1 MDRREMALGATVSS
15 ARNRVATLFALLA
28 FCAALLGIGAS
39 SAAALPTKFFGFQ
52 FSSNYAQSAP
62 DVAAMGRAGAKYL
75 RINLNWGDKE
85 KNGWGPYDEAF
96 ERAWENGITIIPD
109 LYGNQSGN
117 PQRPWEAEWSPKNS
131 GWEKWLYEVVQHYG
145 YGGSFW
151 SGKANPLPAGIWEV
165 WNEPNRGANGPDGVN
180 PFPQEYARFLK
191 RSASALREAQG
202 ATPVTVLMGGLLTQ
216 ETKAQEEGG
225 KWRSNES
232 VQSFLAEVG
241 KVSGSSEAFDGL
253 SLHPYAFGSNAE
265 TVKTAVMSNIT
276 AARNKLNEVFGS
288 GKGIWIT
295 ELGWPVNPW
304 GDEKHEGVS
313 EAAQGEILKKVFE
326 EIVSKQVEKNI
337 QSLLYYFYRDDSSSP
352 GWDRH
357 TGLRDVNGGFRL
369 PAWSAFQEVTGA
381 TKWPVSPTLTTQT
394 ASEISAT
401 QATLSGSVN
410 PQGLPT
416 KYKFE
421 YGLTESYG
429 SSVPAPEG
437 DAGYGTSA
445 VQESAVA
452 QGLRPGSTYYFRIAA
467 TNALGTFHGS
477 ASSFKTSPIV
487 AYQGGQGEL
496 WSAGVPAGASN
507 LTLGMGS
514 AGSRPAITA
523 LSSGGYEVAIRSSA
537 DELWTYSSSGGAT
550 NLKLGMKSG
559 STPSI
564 AALPSGGYVI
574 AFQSNEG
581 ELWLYSSFGG
591 AVNTHLGMGT
601 TASSPS
607 ISTYSSGQYVVALRV
622 FGNGL
627 WVYSSTSGAKN
638 LEQTLYA
645 GSNPA
650 VTTFSSGA
658 YQVAYQS
665 SAGELN
671 TYSSSTGTNT
681 NLGLGMGFEAS
692 TPSIATLSSG
702 AWVIAF
708 RAGSGELWTYSST
721 SGSTNTH
728 LGMGSGATTPSI
740 AASGSSYQVA
750 FKAFGEELWSY
761 APGVGGSST
770 GLAMRA
776 GSSPA
781 LAAG

>member
-1 MDRREMALGATVSS
+1 MARGASVLSG
-15 ARNRVATLFALLA
+15 RNRVATLFALLA
-28 FCAALLGIGAS
+28 FCALAL
-39 SAAALPTKFFGFQ
+39 AAA
-52 FSSNYAQSAP
+52 S
-62 DVAAMGRAGAKYL
+62 
-75 RINLNWGDKE
+75 
-85 KNGWGPYDEAF
+85 
-96 ERAWENGITIIPD
+96 
-109 LYGNQSGN
+109 
-117 PQRPWEAEWSPKNS
+117 
-131 GWEKWLYEVVQHYG
+131 
-145 YGGSFW
+145 
-151 SGKANPLPAGIWEV
+151 
-165 WNEPNRGANGPDGVN
+165 
-180 PFPQEYARFLK
+180 
-191 RSASALREAQG
+191 SASALTIGVGWSGNKGQNTAEMGVIGKSG
-202 ATPVTVLMGGLLTQ
+202 AATFRVPLGGPGNEKENEEMFAAAAANGVTIHAEVSAGKSSLPSGPARTEFFEEVEGKVKNYGYSGEFWEKHPSLPYKPVTT
-216 ETKAQEEGG
+216 
-225 KWRSNES
+225 W
-232 VQSFLAEVG
+232 EVG
-241 KVSGSSEAFDGL
+241 NEPNLNGIPAEEYGQFLGEA
-253 SLHPYAFGSNAE
+253 ANAIQSAS
-265 TVKTAVMSNIT
+265 K
-276 AARNKLNEVFGS
+276 ARS
-288 GKGIWIT
+288 GKGTEVLFAGIYAWGNQSALANAVTYLAQAYTKFKTNGNVTGVAIHPYELDPETFFEPKKGTHYNRIEAFKYAVFAFHSKLVELAESAGSAEKSLWIT
-295 ELGWPVNPW
+295 EFGWPVGSPEYAISAA
-304 GDEKHEGVS
+304 DQATLLK
-313 EAAQGEILKKVFE
+313 EAVQYAQTNQSALNLKD
-326 EIVSKQVEKNI
+326 IVW
-337 QSLLYYFYRDDSSSP
+337 YDYRDNPKPENWADYC
-352 GWDRH
+352 
-357 TGLRDVNGGFRL
+357 GLRPAGAGYRL
-369 PAWSAFQEVTGA
+369 SWDAFQEVTGA
-381 TKWPVSPTLTTQT
+381 TKWPTAPTVQT
-394 ASEISAT
+394 LPATGVSAT
-401 QATLSGSVN
+401 QATLNSTVN

-416 KYKFE
+416 TYQFE

-429 SSVPAPEG
+429 SLAPVTAGEAGEG
-437 DAGYGTSA
+437 LSA
-445 VQESAVA
+445 VERSTTL
-452 QGLRPGSTYYFRIAA
+452 QGLRPNTTYYYRVVSSN
-467 TNALGTFHGS
+467 TRGTSTGGG
-477 ASSFKTSPIV
+477 SSFKTPPVV
-487 AYQGGQGEL
+487 AYQGGAGEL
-496 WSAGVPAGASN
+496 WSAGVPAGATN
-507 LTLGMGS
+507 LNLGMGS

-523 LSSGGYEVAIRSSA
+523 LSSGGYEAAIRSSA

-607 ISTYSSGQYVVALRV
+607 ISTYSSGQYVVAFRA

-627 WVYSSTSGAKN
+627 WTYSSTSGAKN

-671 TYSSSTGTNT
+671 TYSSSTATNT

-692 TPSIATLSSG
+692 TPSIATLSGG
-702 AWVIAF
+702 AWAIAF

-728 LGMGSGATTPSI
+728 LGMGATATTPSI